1 MAPQM
6 IKLGHI
12 DSSLM
17 GLSMRVTFCIDK
29 PLLLNVLSSA
39 SEAGM
44 GQYIDFPIFFNIL
57 VMLILIL
64 ILNSGF
70 PKYRYWSWSWN
81 LQVQNLDLDIDIEK
95 NGILISILILIL
107 RKNSKI
113 IEKLVCWRRG
123 KYSLQ

>member
-39 SEAGM
+39 SEDYVDQWKG
-44 GQYIDFPIFFNIL
+44 
-57 VMLILIL
+57 
-64 ILNSGF
+64 LNTF
-70 PKYRYWSWSWN
+70 
-81 LQVQNLDLDIDIEK
+81 
-95 NGILISILILIL
+95 
-107 RKNSKI
+107 I
-113 IEKLVCWRRG
+113 ITLETYQALLWFL
-123 KYSLQ
+123 SPLSDT